1 MRSVSGVRT
10 IARARD
16 GTGLAQRRAVR
27 VAVPVFGERIAPNF
41 MHCEKLML
49 GNVRGASI
57 TEVGTLDIGG
67 LTDGERVRLL
77 EEQDVSILACG
88 GIAHELMVEL
98 RSRGIEVIDNVAGET
113 EQVLQHVARGDLR
126 PGYGI
131 SYRSDADSTA
141 WDGGSSSPGSPA
153 TPRLSAGLEAPE
165 PSVDEIPYMD
175 CIACADRV
183 CLSGQGC
190 RNHSEVAPPV
200 EVGAQLQQITEV
212 ATDIA
217 AEPERVLCRIAELV
231 YFCVEMK
238 YQHVGLAFCVDL
250 WSESETVVRL
260 LRRFVRVT
268 PVCCRAG
275 EPVHDQYGTA
285 SSTCNPHALARILN
299 AAQTDLNVSVGL
311 SMGCDVVFGRLSQAP
326 VTTLFVKD
334 KLLANNPVSAV
345 HSRYVLERI
354 LART

>member
-1 MRSVSGVRT
+1 M
-10 IARARD
+10 
-16 GTGLAQRRAVR
+16 R

-41 MHCEKLML
+41 MHCETLML
-49 GNVRGASI
+49 GSVRAGAI
-57 TEVGTLDIGG
+57 VDVGTMEIGS
-67 LTDGERVRLL
+67 LTDAERVRLL
-77 EEQDVSILACG
+77 EEKDVSILACG

-98 RSRGIEVIDNVAGET
+98 RGRGIEVINNVAGET
-113 EQVLQHVARGDLR
+113 DQVLEHIARGDLR
-126 PGYGI
+126 AGYGI
-131 SYRSDADSTA
+131 SYRCTPDNRSGGDASTDSDPGLDLGPSEGSEEADR
-141 WDGGSSSPGSPA
+141 PA
-153 TPRLSAGLEAPE
+153 EQAPH
-165 PSVDEIPYMD
+165 ID
-175 CIACADRV
+175 CIACGDRV
-183 CLSGQGC
+183 CLSGGQC
-190 RNHSEVAPPV
+190 RSYAEGKPMA
-200 EVGAQLQQITEV
+200 EVGAQLQQVSEV
-212 ATDIA
+212 AMDIA

-250 WSESETVVRL
+250 LSESATVVRL

-285 SSTCNPHALARILN
+285 GSNCNPFAMARILN
-299 AAQTDLNVSVGL
+299 EAQTDLNVSVGL
-311 SMGCDVVFGRLSQAP
+311 SMGCDVVFDRLSQAP

>member
-1 MRSVSGVRT
+1 
-10 IARARD
+10 
-16 GTGLAQRRAVR
+16 
-27 VAVPVFGERIAPNF
+27 VFGERIAPNF
-41 MHCEKLML
+41 MHCEKLMV
-49 GNVRGASI
+49 GTVQAGSI
-57 TEVGTLDIGG
+57 VQAGTLDVGS

-77 EEQDVSILACG
+77 EENDVSVLACG

-98 RSRGIEVIDNVAGET
+98 HYRGIEVINNVAGET
-113 EQVLQHVARGDLR
+113 EQVLEHVARGDLKA
-126 PGYGI
+126 GYGI
-131 SYRSDADSTA
+131 SYRCAA
-141 WDGGSSSPGSPA
+141 G
-153 TPRLSAGLEAPE
+153 AGLADDSVSGSDPPSAPE
-165 PSVDEIPYMD
+165 PPEDVNAPETLAEQLPHID
-175 CIACADRV
+175 CIACANRD
-183 CLSGQGC
+183 CLSGGGC
-190 RNHSEVAPPV
+190 RSFPAGTPTA

-212 ATDIA
+212 AMDIA

-231 YFCVEMK
+231 YFCVEMR

-250 WSESETVVRL
+250 LNESETVVRL

-299 AAQTDLNVSVGL
+299 EVKTDLNVAVGL